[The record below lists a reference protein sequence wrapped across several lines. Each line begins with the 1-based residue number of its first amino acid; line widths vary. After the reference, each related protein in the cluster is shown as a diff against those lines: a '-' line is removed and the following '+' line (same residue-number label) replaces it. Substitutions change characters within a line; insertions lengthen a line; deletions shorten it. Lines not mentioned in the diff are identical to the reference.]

1 MKTASD
7 IGFRPGDKNGIS
19 IGVLFSQTGPMAV
32 TEIAHLKGTLLAIE
46 EINASG
52 GLNGQKL
59 LPIIEEPASNPV
71 TYRELARKLVAKDG
85 VSVIFGCCSS
95 ASRKAVLPVV
105 ERYGALLFYPSFY
118 EGFEYSPNVFYTGAT
133 ANQMV
138 PPLANFLYQ
147 NYGKKFCLVGSDYI
161 YPREINRILKE
172 FLADSNGTVT
182 SETYIRQ
189 GADPS
194 EFSKIAG
201 LILEGAPDVILST
214 VVGSDTSKL
223 YEAYGQTGLQE
234 RGLPIASL
242 TTTESELVGV
252 AEKFRAGHITAAAY
266 FQSIQTPENLRFVAN
281 YKSRFGADDVP
292 CVYSETAYVQVLLY
306 AQALAKAGDESP
318 AAIARALSSLSMMSP
333 QGLISI
339 DSETN
344 HTHLLPRIGRSNKAG
359 LFDILWQA
367 TEAVKPD
374 PYLVSYDRTIAAGPQ
389 AGMTFDEG
397 RSNAS

>member
-1 MKTASD
+1 MTIAINAGNALRD
-7 IGFRPGDKNGIS
+7 EDGIS

-52 GLNGQKL
+52 GVNGQRF
-59 LPIIEEPASNPV
+59 LPIIEEPASNPA
-71 TYRELARKLVAKDG
+71 TYRELARKLVAKDR

-118 EGFEYSPNVFYTGAT
+118 EGFEYSPNVIYTGAT

-172 FLADSNGTVT
+172 FLADSDGIVT
-182 SETYIRQ
+182 SETYVRQ
-189 GADPS
+189 GAEPS
-194 EFSKIAG
+194 EFNRIEG
-201 LILEGAPDVILST
+201 QILDGSPDVILST

-223 YEAYGQTGLQE
+223 YEAHGLAGLQVP
-234 RGLPIASL
+234 LASL

-266 FQSIQTPENLRFVAN
+266 FQSIQTPENLKFVAN

-292 CVYSETAYVQVLLY
+292 CVYSETAYFQVLLY
-306 AQALAKAGDESP
+306 AQALTTSGDDSP
-318 AAIARALSSLSMMSP
+318 AAIAQALAALRMKTP
-333 QGLISI
+333 QGNIHI

-344 HTHLLPRIGRSNKAG
+344 HTHLIPRIGRSNKDG

-367 TEAVKPD
+367 TESVKPD
-374 PYLVSYDRTIAAGPQ
+374 PYLVSYDRTITTGVQ
-389 AGMTFDEG
+389 AGMMVGG
-397 RSNAS
+397 RLPHAS

>member
-1 MKTASD
+1 MTIAINTENST
-7 IGFRPGDKNGIS
+7 GDEDGIS

-52 GLNGQKL
+52 GVNGQQF
-59 LPIIEEPASNPV
+59 LPIIEEPASNPA
-71 TYRELARKLVAKDG
+71 TYRELARKLVAKDR

-118 EGFEYSPNVFYTGAT
+118 EGFEYSPNVIYTGAT

-172 FLADSNGTVT
+172 FLADSDGIVT
-182 SETYIRQ
+182 SETYVRQ
-189 GADPS
+189 GAEPT
-194 EFSKIAG
+194 EFNRIAG
-201 LILEGAPDVILST
+201 QILDGSPDVILST

-223 YEAYGQTGLQE
+223 YEAHGLAGLQVT
-234 RGLPIASL
+234 LASL

-266 FQSIQTPENLRFVAN
+266 FQSIQTPENLKFVAN

-318 AAIARALSSLSMMSP
+318 AAIARALVSLKMMSP
-333 QGLISI
+333 QGDISI

-344 HTHLLPRIGRSNKAG
+344 HTHLIPRIGRSNKDG

-367 TEAVKPD
+367 TESVKPD
-374 PYLVSYDRTIAAGPQ
+374 PYLVSYDRTITTGVQ
-389 AGMTFDEG
+389 ADMAVGER